1 MLVNLLAKRN
11 FFVQIFLIFLFFVLG
26 VINFNSFYLSKLELI
41 GVALSILTIGYVN
54 YIDSKK
60 SIISTSV
67 YTTWFYM
74 LWIMPCMV
82 LLTDF
87 RISGSLLLI
96 TYISVKLFYFEVD
109 NTDKYEAFDIGAFL
123 GFAVLLNPPLF
134 ILGLI
139 ILGYFLSLRA
149 IDSSILVLSILGL
162 LVPILVFVQV
172 SYLLDFDFLINYYR
186 ESLMLDYFRLD
197 IKQAFLIPVVIFIVL
212 AFLNYVKNVN
222 KEPVYIKRI
231 FLLLFLMILALIV
244 TSALFGGPQ
253 ILYLPFFGF
262 PFMILFSKY
271 FSNKKPQLNW
281 LKETILWGYLICM
294 LFYNFYDRI
303 PRIYSLI
310 TDVSF

>member
-60 SIISTSV
+60 SVISTSS

-74 LWIMPCMV
+74 LWIMPCLV

-96 TYISVKLFYFEVD
+96 TYISVKLFYFEID

-162 LVPILVFVQV
+162 LVPILVFIQV
-172 SYLLDFDFLINYYR
+172 SYLLDFEFLIN
-186 ESLMLDYFRLD
+186 
-197 IKQAFLIPVVIFIVL
+197 
-212 AFLNYVKNVN
+212 
-222 KEPVYIKRI
+222 
-231 FLLLFLMILALIV
+231 
-244 TSALFGGPQ
+244 
-253 ILYLPFFGF
+253 
-262 PFMILFSKY
+262 
-271 FSNKKPQLNW
+271 
-281 LKETILWGYLICM
+281 
-294 LFYNFYDRI
+294 
-303 PRIYSLI
+303 
-310 TDVSF
+310 